1 MQAKVY
7 RVPLRKTEK
16 APSTPQAPMLAA
28 GARWKWA

>member
-1 MQAKVY
+1 MRAKVN
-7 RVPLRKTEK
+7 RVPLRRVDK